1 MTKDEGNAADGRF
14 SAALH
19 DKHKG
24 RRVEVVNPRIL
35 VVDDE
40 IIVCESCQ
48 RILEEEGYEVE
59 IALSGKEAFEK
70 MKEHPH
76 DLVIT
81 DLKMPGIDGME
92 VLKVVRKEYPDTIVI
107 MITGFSTV
115 ETAVEAM
122 KQGAFDYIP
131 KPFTPDEVSIVVKKA
146 FEQKNLLLENISLRQ
161 ELQEKYAFDN
171 IIGKSKKMQELY
183 RTIAKVAP
191 TDRTVMIYGGTG
203 TGKEL
208 VARAIHFNSPRRDKP
223 FVPVD
228 CAVLSENLLE
238 SELFGHVK
246 GSFTGA
252 ISTKPG
258 LFEVADGGTLFLDE
272 VGNIT
277 LSIQSKLLR
286 VLQEREF
293 KQVGGTTSKKVN
305 IRLIAATNKDL
316 EKMIKDGTFMEDLYY
331 RLNIVLLHLPSLKDR
346 PEDIP
351 LLAVHF
357 LKKHAE
363 EMGKSVKGFTPEA
376 VDRLI
381 KFPWPGNVREL
392 EHVVERTVV
401 MMEEDMVRPE
411 HLLLTHQEEKGEP
424 VSAIPMT
431 SEELKEIKKQLREK
445 AVEDVEKTFVLKAL
459 ERHNWN
465 VTRAAEE
472 VGMLRPNFQAL
483 MRKYN
488 LRAREE

>member
-1 MTKDEGNAADGRF
+1 MSVPK
-14 SAALH
+14 
-19 DKHKG
+19 
-24 RRVEVVNPRIL
+24 IL

-40 IIVCESCQ
+40 MIVCESCQ

-70 MKEHPH
+70 MKAHPF
-76 DLVIT
+76 DIVIT
-81 DLKMPGIDGME
+81 DLKMPGIGGME
-92 VLKVVRKEYPDTIVI
+92 ILKTFRKEYPDSIII

-122 KQGAFDYIP
+122 KLGAFDYIP

-146 FEQKNLLLENISLRQ
+146 IEKKSLMLENIYLRQ
-161 ELQEKYAFDN
+161 ELQEKYGFHN
-171 IIGKSKKMQELY
+171 IVGKSKKMQEIY
-183 RTIAKVAP
+183 RIIAKVAM
-191 TDRTVMIYGGTG
+191 TDSTVLITGQSG

-208 VARAIHFNSPRRDKP
+208 IARAIHFNSPRREKQ

-238 SELFGHVK
+238 SELFGHVR

-252 ISTKPG
+252 VTTKPG
-258 LFEVADGGTLFLDE
+258 LFEVADGGTVFLDE
-272 VGNIT
+272 VGNIS
-277 LSIQSKLLR
+277 LSIQAKLLR

-293 KQVGGTTSKKVN
+293 TPVGGTKAKKVD

-316 EKMIKDGTFMEDLYY
+316 EKMIKEEVFREDLYY
-331 RLNIVLLHLPSLKDR
+331 RLNIVPLYLPALKER
-346 PEDIP
+346 QEDIP

-357 LKKHAE
+357 LKKYAE
-363 EMGKSVKGFTPEA
+363 EMGKAIKGFTPEA
-376 VDRLI
+376 MERLMRY
-381 KFPWPGNVREL
+381 PWPGNVREL
-392 EHVVERTVV
+392 ENVVERTVV
-401 MMEEDMVRPE
+401 MIDDEMVRVE
-411 HLLLTHQEEKGEP
+411 HLILPGQQEKEILENQ
-424 VSAIPMT
+424 IPMT
-431 SEELKEIKKQLREK
+431 SGELKEIKKQVREK
-445 AVEDVEKTFVLKAL
+445 AVEEIERAFILSAL
-459 ERHNWN
+459 ERHQWN

-488 LRAREE
+488 LRARGES

>member
-1 MTKDEGNAADGRF
+1 MSVPK
-14 SAALH
+14 
-19 DKHKG
+19 
-24 RRVEVVNPRIL
+24 IL

-40 IIVCESCQ
+40 MIVCESCQ

-70 MKEHPH
+70 MKAHPF
-76 DLVIT
+76 DIVIT
-81 DLKMPGIDGME
+81 DLKMPGIGGME
-92 VLKVVRKEYPDTIVI
+92 ILKTFRKEYPDSIII

-122 KQGAFDYIP
+122 KLGAFDYIP

-146 FEQKNLLLENISLRQ
+146 IEKKSLMLENIYLRQ
-161 ELQEKYAFDN
+161 ELQEKYGFHN
-171 IIGKSKKMQELY
+171 IVGKSKKMQEIY
-183 RTIAKVAP
+183 RIIAKVAM
-191 TDRTVMIYGGTG
+191 TDSTVLITGQSG

-208 VARAIHFNSPRRDKP
+208 IARAIHFNSPRREKQ

-238 SELFGHVK
+238 SELFGHVR

-252 ISTKPG
+252 VTTKPG
-258 LFEVADGGTLFLDE
+258 LFEVADGGTVFLDE
-272 VGNIT
+272 VGNIS
-277 LSIQSKLLR
+277 LSIQAKLLR

-293 KQVGGTTSKKVN
+293 TPVGGTKAKKVD

-316 EKMIKDGTFMEDLYY
+316 EKMIKEEVFREDLYY
-331 RLNIVLLHLPSLKDR
+331 RLNIVPLYLPALKER
-346 PEDIP
+346 QEDIP

-357 LKKHAE
+357 LKKYAE
-363 EMGKSVKGFTPEA
+363 EMGKAIKGFTPEA
-376 VDRLI
+376 MERLMRY
-381 KFPWPGNVREL
+381 PWPGNVREL
-392 EHVVERTVV
+392 ENVVERTVV
-401 MMEEDMVRPE
+401 MIDDEMIRVE
-411 HLLLTHQEEKGEP
+411 HLILPGQQEKEILENQ
-424 VSAIPMT
+424 IPMT
-431 SEELKEIKKQLREK
+431 SGELKEIKKQVREK
-445 AVEDVEKTFVLKAL
+445 AVEEIERAFILSAL
-459 ERHNWN
+459 ERHQWN

-488 LRAREE
+488 LRARGES

>member
-1 MTKDEGNAADGRF
+1 
-14 SAALH
+14 
-19 DKHKG
+19 
-24 RRVEVVNPRIL
+24 VPNPRIL

-40 IIVCESCQ
+40 MIVCESCK

-59 IALSGKEAFEK
+59 TALSGKEAFEK
-70 MKEHPH
+70 MKGNPF
-76 DLVIT
+76 DVVIT

-92 VLKVVRKEYPDTIVI
+92 VLRTFRKEYPEAIII

-122 KQGAFDYIP
+122 KLGAFDYIP

-146 FEQKNLLLENISLRQ
+146 IEKKSLLLENIYLRQ
-161 ELQEKYAFDN
+161 ELEQKYGFHN
-171 IIGKSKKMQELY
+171 IIGKSKKMQEVY
-183 RTIAKVAP
+183 RAIVKVAP
-191 TDRTVMIYGGTG
+191 TDRTVIIYGGTG

-208 VARAIHFNSPRRDKP
+208 VARAIHFNSPRREKQ

-252 ISTKPG
+252 VTTKPG
-258 LFEVADGGTLFLDE
+258 LFEVADGGTVFLDE

-277 LSIQSKLLR
+277 ASIQAKLLR

-293 KQVGGTTSKKVN
+293 KPVGGTNAKKVD

-331 RLNIVLLHLPSLKDR
+331 RLNIVPIYLPPLKDR
-346 PEDIP
+346 QEDIP

-357 LKKHAE
+357 LKKYAE
-363 EMGKSVKGFTPEA
+363 EMGKAIKGFTPEA
-376 VDRLI
+376 MEKLVRYA
-381 KFPWPGNVREL
+381 WPGNVREL
-392 EHVVERTVV
+392 ENVIERTVV
-401 MMEEDMVRPE
+401 MMENEEMVRVG
-411 HLLLTHQEEKGEP
+411 HLILPGEQEKDVLENHIP
-424 VSAIPMT
+424 VT
-431 SEELKEIKKQLREK
+431 SEELKEIKKQMREK
-445 AVEDVEKTFVLKAL
+445 AVEEIERAFVLNAL
-459 ERHNWN
+459 ERNHWN

-472 VGMLRPNFQAL
+472 VGMLRPNFQAM